1 MYTSTVYMYD
11 ATMREYD
18 QVHYPSLCCFPPH
31 NHTPHTTSNLTH
43 LHRSLLH
50 LYCGYSNALQDHDG
64 HTE

>member
-1 MYTSTVYMYD
+1 MYD

-18 QVHYPSLCCFPPH
+18 QVHYPSLCCLPPH
-31 NHTPHTTSNLTH
+31 THTTSNITH

-50 LYCGYSNALQDHDG
+50 LYCGHRNALQDHDG